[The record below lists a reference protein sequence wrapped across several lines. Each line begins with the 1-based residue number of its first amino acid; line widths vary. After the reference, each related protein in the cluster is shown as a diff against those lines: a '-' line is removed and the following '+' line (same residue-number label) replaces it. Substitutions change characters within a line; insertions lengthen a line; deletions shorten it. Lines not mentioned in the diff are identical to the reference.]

1 MEAVPF
7 DIGMRAM
14 KSASRIVYFGGRPPS
29 FPSTIA
35 NLYDSFNMV
44 ESVPKL
50 RLGERTEHIHAFILQ
65 RINFYYTHSL
75 EYCTCWLTLC
85 YKVNHFITL

>member
-1 MEAVPF
+1 MEAVPL

-14 KSASRIVYFGGRPPS
+14 KSASRIVYFGGPPPS

-50 RLGERTEHIHAFILQ
+50 RLGERTEHTHAFILQ
-65 RINFYYTHSL
+65 RINFYYTHGL
-75 EYCTCWLTLC
+75 EFCTCWLTLRT
-85 YKVNHFITL
+85 KLIIS